1 MLGSHWAS
9 SRCCLQIRTVPTK
22 ICRSSSCITQCSASL
37 FPNNQQCGRFSRRFV
52 SPSAQAAR
60 RSMAHFTYVSSL
72 VPTVRP
78 PDEVIIESTEL
89 SGRDVFEEVVDVGA
103 ILAMRDP
110 LKTAPWI

>member
-1 MLGSHWAS
+1 
-9 SRCCLQIRTVPTK
+9 
-22 ICRSSSCITQCSASL
+22 
-37 FPNNQQCGRFSRRFV
+37 
-52 SPSAQAAR
+52 
-60 RSMAHFTYVSSL
+60 MAHFTYVSSL